1 MIARECICGDAEIQI
16 IATERIDV
24 AGDCT
29 LVVSHGGSGLHRLII
44 SIFCRITVPFDRSYA
59 DMNLDRKSDV

>member
-1 MIARECICGDAEIQI
+1 MIAGECICGDTEIQI
-16 IATERIDV
+16 IVAQGINV

-44 SIFCRITVPFDRSYA
+44 SIFYRITVPFDRSHA
-59 DMNLDRKSDV
+59 DMNFVISSV